1 MNALVGS
8 RYEIMTTTFPAAA
21 STKQQEKAM
30 RIASR
35 VRLLNYFFTPRTVS
49 FALVK
54 LTIKLERVAAP
65 LPLFSPRGATATSSQ
80 GLTQPKPSNL
90 RWDSPEFFIVC
101 RCLVKAAEPAATP
114 APAGASAN
122 RKNARLAK
130 GETLT
135 QISKQHGVSVEEI
148 QQLNKIEDA
157 KKLQA
162 CQTIKIPFTTP
173 QPASGRVVGAPFHG
187 PESARK
193 SDDDLLSN
201 AKI

>member
-1 MNALVGS
+1 
-8 RYEIMTTTFPAAA
+8 
-21 STKQQEKAM
+21 M
-30 RIASR
+30 RRSMLQLSEGIRLMASR
-35 VRLLNYFFTPRTVS
+35 RICRSPYRRADRGGAPFERSNSIFKKVLRAEPIRRLRPRVNETNCNCR
-49 FALVK
+49 L
-54 LTIKLERVAAP
+54 
-65 LPLFSPRGATATSSQ
+65 
-80 GLTQPKPSNL
+80 
-90 RWDSPEFFIVC
+90 DC
-101 RCLVKAAEPAATP
+101 RCLAKAAEPASTP

-122 RKNARLAK
+122 CKNACLAK

-201 AKI
+201 AKIVVLMFFAHLPQSVI